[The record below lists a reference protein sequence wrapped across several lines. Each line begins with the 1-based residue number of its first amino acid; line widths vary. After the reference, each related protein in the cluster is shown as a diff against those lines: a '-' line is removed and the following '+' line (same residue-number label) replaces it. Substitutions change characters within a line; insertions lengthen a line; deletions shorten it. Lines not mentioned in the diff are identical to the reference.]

1 MQILLVYERMWISL
15 NLILAD
21 CCSEIKIVLK
31 DVVLKKQNSKLGAY
45 KIEND
50 LVNKR
55 RHWTSLDRNQAIWY
69 TVATV
74 LSAAAV
80 GNFENYFE
88 AISVGN

>member
-1 MQILLVYERMWISL
+1 MHHY
-15 NLILAD
+15 
-21 CCSEIKIVLK
+21 IKMIV
-31 DVVLKKQNSKLGAY
+31 
-45 KIEND
+45 I
-50 LVNKR
+50 
-55 RHWTSLDRNQAIWY
+55 